1 MCLRKKKRL
10 RKRLSRF
17 QWRGFGKKTGFTSL
31 QFDPARFLAA
41 EFELQPF
48 FSVLFSRGR
57 KERHKKK
64 KKDGTGELD
73 WAGCNMLRS

>member
-48 FSVLFSRGR
+48 FFSSVLKREEGAVQ
-57 KERHKKK
+57 KKK
-64 KKDGTGELD
+64 
-73 WAGCNMLRS
+73 